1 MEAGVYTDS
10 VKQEKSLWPQRTIEP
25 MGKWNVRAAQRK
37 APQSAF
43 VYSEMRGILT
53 CVSERSS

>member
-1 MEAGVYTDS
+1 MYADS
-10 VKQEKSLWPQRTIEP
+10 VKQEKSLWPQRTVEP
-25 MGKWNVRAAQRK
+25 MGKWKVRAGQRK

-43 VYSEMRGILT
+43 VYSEMGGILT

>member
-1 MEAGVYTDS
+1 MYTDS